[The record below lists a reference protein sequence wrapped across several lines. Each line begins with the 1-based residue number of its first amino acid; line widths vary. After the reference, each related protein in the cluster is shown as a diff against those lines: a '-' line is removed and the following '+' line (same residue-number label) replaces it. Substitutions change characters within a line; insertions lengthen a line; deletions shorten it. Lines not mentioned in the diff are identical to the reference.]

1 MKTACFSTY
10 TGPGR
15 VSIARWAPRGT
26 PAGFRI
32 LKALAP
38 RRHMLKMD
46 YWPYRE
52 EYFRDILGR
61 LDPQE
66 TWDRLHDMAAGNEP
80 VLLCW
85 ERPPLTI
92 SPDNWCH
99 RQLVA
104 LWFQDELGKHV
115 PELERVDGTAP
126 PPSGG
131 T

>member
-1 MKTACFSTY
+1 MKTACFFSY

-15 VSIARWAPRGT
+15 VSIARFAPRGT
-26 PAGFRI
+26 QAGFRI
-32 LKALAP
+32 FKALAP
-38 RRHMLKMD
+38 HSHMLEMD

-66 TWDRLHDMAAGNEP
+66 TWNRIHDMAGGHEP

-85 ERPPLTI
+85 ERPPLTT
-92 SPDNWCH
+92 DNWCH

-104 LWFQDELGKHV
+104 LWFQEHLGAHV
-115 PELERVDGTAP
+115 PELERVGGTAP